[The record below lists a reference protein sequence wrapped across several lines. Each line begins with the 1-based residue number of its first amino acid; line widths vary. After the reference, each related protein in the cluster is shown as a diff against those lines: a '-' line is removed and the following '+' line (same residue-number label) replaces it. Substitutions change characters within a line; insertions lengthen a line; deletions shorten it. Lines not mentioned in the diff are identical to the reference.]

1 MLIMPQDPS
10 ELKTKKP
17 PEENPQGV
25 NNNYNKLK
33 KKFADRTF
41 QLVSQNFGVVGKHT
55 SKITRRAA
63 DKPAQLIKITS
74 RGAAIHP
81 QLINGKDI
89 T

>member
-1 MLIMPQDPS
+1 MPQDPS

-33 KKFADRTF
+33 TKFTDRTF

-55 SKITRRAA
+55 SKTITRRAA
-63 DKPAQLIKITS
+63 VTLAQLIKITS